1 MSSVRSTLVLG
12 LGLLLQACAE
22 FSPDGGMATVAT
34 AVREQ
39 VGAEPTKIATE
50 GDAAIASTRVAVLL
64 RETLSAES
72 AVQIAL
78 LNNRMLQADYNDLGL
93 AEIASVEA
101 GLPPNPRLS
110 LSRIGGPSFVEWEVR
125 VIGNILALG
134 TLPARKELARERF
147 AQAQQAAIA
156 TTYRIALDTRRA
168 WIAAVAAQETV
179 GYLEQARSAA
189 DATADL
195 MRKLGETGG
204 ATKLEQARAG
214 AAYAEVVAQLA
225 QARLRA
231 RQAKDALARIM
242 GLWGTAREAR
252 IPSRLP
258 ALPRVVNAI
267 ANVEAE
273 ALATRVDLK
282 IARQELSIAG
292 RSLKLSET
300 TRFVSLIELAGIGI
314 DERDGDERKNFG
326 GLELELEFP
335 IFDGGEVKLRREL
348 ETYMRAV
355 NRLAAKAVDAR
366 SEARS
371 AYQNRIAAYE
381 IASHYQNRVLP
392 LRRIVAQEALLRYN
406 GMLIDVFDLLT
417 EARERVFVNIDAIAA
432 RREFF
437 LAEVALR
444 AAIIGGGGAASTGD
458 AAEAAPAGNTGAPG
472 H

>member
-1 MSSVRSTLVLG
+1 MSAGRSTLALG
-12 LGLLLQACAE
+12 LGLLVQACAE
-22 FSPDGGMATVAT
+22 FSPDGGMATVAA

-39 VGAEPTKIATE
+39 VGAETTKIATE
-50 GDAAIASTRVAVLL
+50 ADAAVASTRVAVLL
-64 RETLSAES
+64 RETLSPES

-110 LSRIGGPSFVEWEVR
+110 LSRISGPSFVEWEVR

-134 TLPARKELARERF
+134 TLPARREIAGQRF

-156 TTYRIALDTRRA
+156 TTYRIALDARRA
-168 WIAAVAAQETV
+168 WVAAVAAQETV
-179 GYLEQARSAA
+179 GYLEQARAAA

-195 MRKLGETGG
+195 MRKLGQTGG

-214 AAYAEVVAQLA
+214 AAYAEAVAQLA

-231 RQAKDALARIM
+231 RQAKDSLAQIM
-242 GLWGTAREAR
+242 GLWGTSQEPR
-252 IPSRLP
+252 IPTRLP
-258 ALPRVVNAI
+258 ALPRAGDGI
-267 ANVEAE
+267 SNVEAE
-273 ALATRVDLK
+273 ALANRVDLK
-282 IARQELSIAG
+282 IARQELVIAA

-314 DERDGDERKNFG
+314 DERSGDARTNRG
-326 GLELELEFP
+326 GLDLELEFP

-371 AYQNRIAAYE
+371 AYQNRLDAHE
-381 IASHYQNRVLP
+381 IASHYQKRVLP
-392 LRRIVAQEALLRYN
+392 LRRIVAEETLLQYN
-406 GMLIDVFDLLT
+406 GMLIDVFDLLS
-417 EARERVFVNIDAIAA
+417 EARERVFANIAA
-432 RREFF
+432 INARRDFF

-444 AAIIGGGGAASTGD
+444 AAIIGGGGAASMGD
-458 AAEAAPAGNTGAPG
+458 AAEAASPGDTGARG